1 MYFMTLGVFYLF
13 RKYNIVDKPHLY
25 PHEKHRAP
33 LPYPGGVVLI
43 LNILLWS
50 PWIVYAVG
58 DADIKKVTYVVIAG
72 LLTTIV
78 MAWDDQRRTIPP
90 LFRLIFQI
98 SLGVFFGMTAIKI
111 GYLSNIFGGIIYLD
125 QFNLLQYTVW
135 GKTIYILPIIV
146 TVMWYILVMNAIN
159 WSDNG
164 KAMTSSV
171 SLVTCIILAFLA
183 IKLYLTDSSFA
194 AQGNS
199 IFVLS
204 FLTILIPTIFVFWV
218 FDIKRACIIWDA
230 GTMFLGFIIATLSIV
245 SGGKIAT
252 ASIVLG
258 IYFID
263 AFYVTLN
270 RIRTGKNPMKGD
282 FTHLHHRMTI
292 EGVSH
297 KNQRRIVM
305 TLSFLFWLGA
315 IFLGTW
321 GKIIL
326 FGTMILIV
334 VNISYI
340 AHWMWRIFKK
350 N

>member
-1 MYFMTLGVFYLF
+1 MQSFFLWLLVIFSAGATMYFMTLGVFYLF

-204 FLTILIPTIFVFWV
+204 FLTILIPTIFVFWI
-218 FDIKRACIIWDA
+218 FDIKRACII
-230 GTMFLGFIIATLSIV
+230 
-245 SGGKIAT
+245 
-252 ASIVLG
+252 
-258 IYFID
+258 
-263 AFYVTLN
+263 
-270 RIRTGKNPMKGD
+270 
-282 FTHLHHRMTI
+282 
-292 EGVSH
+292 
-297 KNQRRIVM
+297 
-305 TLSFLFWLGA
+305 
-315 IFLGTW
+315 
-321 GKIIL
+321 
-326 FGTMILIV
+326 
-334 VNISYI
+334 
-340 AHWMWRIFKK
+340 
-350 N
+350 